1 METRMSQDRVGSGDV
16 EEGFDQHEQYHSHQ
30 TQTTTTTT
38 TSGGSK
44 ERPRGT
50 SSSSLKGKL
59 VTARAILGISSMILA
74 IAILGVVGYMV
85 GKFGDIGFAHVSL
98 VFVGI
103 TAISTLLWHT
113 LDFTTL
119 LCLRDRFRT
128 LYPGA
133 YVGVHICISLACIA
147 TIGYVGIW
155 VSTADEEADRDLDLE
170 PDDVDI
176 PPIVE
181 ALATKYQTAGRELRG
196 RRGQLYRLGITLLVI
211 TVIMLLINFV
221 LAILACREV
230 RRKDAVREERDIDPA
245 DPARYQI
252 PAGRKTRQARGGAP
266 RSRVAE
272 NQFPGYVVTVNDAPV
287 TVSRPPPAMTGA
299 MPHRAVDLGVEISPG
314 AHEDWNNMKRDR
326 SGSPTDIDLTPVSP
340 GSSEMTEVLTEK
352 DSGIWIGRRLER

>member
-1 METRMSQDRVGSGDV
+1 METRMSQDRVGSRDV
-16 EEGFDQHEQYHSHQ
+16 EEGFDQPEQYHSHQ

-44 ERPRGT
+44 ERPRRT
-50 SSSSLKGKL
+50 SSSSVKGKL

-85 GKFGDIGFAHVSL
+85 GKFGDKGFAHVSL

-103 TAISTLLWHT
+103 TAIFTLLWHT

-119 LCLRDRFRT
+119 FCLRDRFRT
-128 LYPGA
+128 FYPGA

-155 VSTADEEADRDLDLE
+155 VSTADEESDRDLDLE
-170 PDDVDI
+170 PDGVDV

-181 ALATKYQTAGRELRG
+181 ALATKYHRELRG

-221 LAILACREV
+221 LAIFACREV

-245 DPARYQI
+245 DPARYQN
-252 PAGRKTRQARGGAP
+252 PAGRRTRQVRGGAP

-272 NQFPGYVVTVNDAPV
+272 SQFPGYVVTVNDAPV

-299 MPHRAVDLGVEISPG
+299 MPHRAVDLGVEILPG
-314 AHEDWNNMKRDR
+314 AHGDWNIMRRDR

-340 GSSEMTEVLTEK
+340 GSSEMMEVLTEK
-352 DSGIWIGRRLER
+352 DSGIGIGRLGR